1 MPRKNGN
8 KYHRRKK
15 GLHELRK
22 KYNTDAVVK
31 KLRKELISSNI
42 KDRM

>member
-1 MPRKNGN
+1 MPRRNGN
-8 KYHRRKK
+8 KCHRRK
-15 GLHELRK
+15 GLNELRK

-42 KDRM
+42 KGRM

>member
-1 MPRKNGN
+1 MPRRNGN
-8 KYHRRKK
+8 KYHRRK
-15 GLHELRK
+15 GLNKKKK